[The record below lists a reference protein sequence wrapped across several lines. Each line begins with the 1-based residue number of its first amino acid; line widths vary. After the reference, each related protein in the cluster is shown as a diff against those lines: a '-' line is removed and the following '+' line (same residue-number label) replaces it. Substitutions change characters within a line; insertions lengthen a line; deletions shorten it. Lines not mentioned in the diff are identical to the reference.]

1 MQYAAGALYTV
12 SKVPAYNIGENSELA
27 TSGPENSTCDML
39 LMWRVTYND
48 TTWEMYLW
56 MRFVKGS
63 MSFLPSRGSSGVSA
77 PNYQR
82 QHHNTAK

>member
-48 TTWEMYLW
+48 TT
-56 MRFVKGS
+56 
-63 MSFLPSRGSSGVSA
+63 
-77 PNYQR
+77 
-82 QHHNTAK
+82 